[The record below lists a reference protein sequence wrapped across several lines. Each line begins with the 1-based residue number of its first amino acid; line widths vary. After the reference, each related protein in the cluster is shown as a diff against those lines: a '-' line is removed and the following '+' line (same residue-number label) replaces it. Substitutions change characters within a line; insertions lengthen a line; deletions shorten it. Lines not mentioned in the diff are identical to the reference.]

1 MEGYVMA
8 KLAELHRK
16 TVQKYGGLD
25 TIDFGIDKLNEEFEE
40 LMAEVYANDY
50 KRILEEALDV
60 ANVAVR
66 IAEWAHNEMRA
77 VEPWL

>member
-16 TVQKYGGLD
+16 TKEKYIDYESL
-25 TIDFGIDKLNEEFEE
+25 DFGIDKLNEEFEE